1 MLSTIVQISLSAHY
15 VLMSTSSP
23 SWELYGTFLAVMR
36 EGSLSAASRALGLAQ
51 PTVRRRIEALE
62 QALDVVLFTRA
73 TNGLV
78 PTEAAASTVS
88 HAQAMAASAD
98 ALVRAASAPLQAD
111 RGTVRVA
118 ASETVGGEVLPA
130 LLSPLLDAHPGLAIE
145 LVLGNR
151 NEDLLR
157 RDADVAVRMVRPTQR
172 ALVARRVGAVPLGL
186 FASEAYVG
194 AHGLPSK
201 PVDLARHRLVGQDKQ
216 RGLIDGLASI
226 DIATTPRDFAFRS
239 DSDLAQ
245 LAAVRGGAGIGVC
258 QLPLAPRWGLRR
270 VLPAI
275 SFALDCWVVT
285 HEDLRD
291 VRRVRVVC
299 DHLVA
304 ALTRYIGAVPSRG
317 RSRR

>member
-1 MLSTIVQISLSAHY
+1 
-15 VLMSTSSP
+15 MSGSGP
-23 SWELYGTFLAVMR
+23 SWELYGTFLSVMR

-51 PTVRRRIEALE
+51 PTVRRRIAELE
-62 QALDVVLFTRA
+62 EALDVVLFTRA
-73 TNGLV
+73 PNGLV

-98 ALVRAASAPLQAD
+98 ALVRALSAPPQAE

-118 ASETVGGEVLPA
+118 ASEMVGGEVLPA
-130 LLSPLLDAHPGLAIE
+130 LLSPLLDAHPGLAVE

-151 NEDLLR
+151 NADLLR

-186 FASEAYVG
+186 FASEAYVA

-201 PVDLARHRLVGQDKQ
+201 PADLAQHRMVGQDRQ

-226 DIATTPRDFAFRS
+226 DIVTTPRDYAFRS

-245 LAAVRGGAGIGVC
+245 LAAVRAGVGIGVC
-258 QLPLAPRWGLRR
+258 HVPLAPRWGLRR

-275 SFALDCWVVT
+275 TFALECWVVT
-285 HEDLRD
+285 HEDLRE
-291 VRRVRVVC
+291 VHRVRLVC
-299 DHLVA
+299 DHLFA
-304 ALTRYIGAVPSRG
+304 ELTRYLGAVPSRG
-317 RSRR
+317 RPRR